1 MVIFHCYVSSPEG
14 NYSRGITASCCFPA
28 ERPYGPDLFD
38 GCGVL
43 QQWRNTLAHKYPLVT
58 NGLNM
63 ILHDPI
69 YSNLRWCTPVYIYI
83 YIFFVYYVIYKQ
95 QSTCATRF
103 HCPRTSGASIG
114 VLTQKSFFF
123 LKSGSSQLGEP
134 VKRKSWSIDIGSHLV
149 EMQSDI
155 SYMFIKST
163 WSRNDPSE
171 FIRIP

>member
-83 YIFFVYYVIYKQ
+83 YIFFFVYYVIYKQ

-123 LKSGSSQLGEP
+123 SRVEVPNLVNQSKENHGQL
-134 VKRKSWSIDIGSHLV
+134 ILV
-149 EMQSDI
+149 LI
-155 SYMFIKST
+155 WWRCKAT
-163 WSRNDPSE
+163 LATCL
-171 FIRIP
+171 